1 MSSAAVLALL
11 DASTADFCTVSLIK
25 SALKAPAAAVEDY
38 RFVQQLNV
46 AALKDVMRALRDDG
60 SQRRD
65 CS

>member
-1 MSSAAVLALL
+1 MSSAALLALL
-11 DASTADFCTVSLIK
+11 DASTADYWTVSLLK
-25 SALKAPAAAVEDY
+25 SALKADAAAVQDY

-65 CS
+65 CR